1 MTSSEPWSRMFSGEL
16 SAIVVQCHVAAER
29 VPRVNPASAEKLGRL
44 LAQKRWCL
52 LPRGMGLM
60 SR

>member
-29 VPRVNPASAEKLGRL
+29 VLRVNMGQPGKCRKIGATVGPKEMVFV
-44 LAQKRWCL
+44 AQ
-52 LPRGMGLM
+52 G
-60 SR
+60 